1 MANPENIPQNIRL
14 NVSQA
19 ARLFGV
25 SDRTIRRALARH
37 EIRYVVSRN
46 RYQLNFES
54 LLAWSQQSTH
64 LMNKLNRKG
73 MGQWVEK
80 WKINNPKYSP
90 RPPAQE

>member
-1 MANPENIPQNIRL
+1 MATQDNLPQNIRL
-14 NVSQA
+14 SVSQA
-19 ARLFGV
+19 AKLFGL
-25 SDRTIRRALARH
+25 SDRTLRRAILRR
-37 EIRYVVSRN
+37 EIRYIVVRN

-54 LLAWSQQSTH
+54 LLAWSQSH
-64 LMNKLNRKG
+64 AHAAKKLETKG